1 MVDMYIVV
9 TAHRLPVLLCSSQ
22 ALSKSPPSIPI
33 RRGLN
38 SCIASYVIAFGPI
51 VSSRR
56 VIHANWSERNYVIII
71 IMFYLPEH
79 IVKTSRMHH
88 DSRRSHVYSYFR
100 LRVCVPRRIPRAYC
114 TTVWV
119 YVHTARDY
127 RESIRTAHCSAG
139 QTSFVRIVVRAVFRP
154 RFERVS
160 HDSSDNASRTTAV
173 VAAHTVWGV
182 LIDHVHVAPSVFAR
196 VSGAGTR
203 IDVGLAGPV
212 PDYNAVYLFV
222 EKHTPQ
228 TCGFY
233 LLIAVFPK
241 DNDSETGRADNNDYM
256 HVTRAVTDCTAHK
269 FLPQSG

>member
-1 MVDMYIVV
+1 MYIIVI
-9 TAHRLPVLLCSSQ
+9 AHRLHVLLCSSQ

-56 VIHANWSERNYVIII
+56 VIHANWSEQNYVII

-79 IVKTSRMHH
+79 IVKTSRTHH

-100 LRVCVPRRIPRAYC
+100 LRVCMPRRIPRAYC

-119 YVHTARDY
+119 YAHIARGY

-139 QTSFVRIVVRAVFRP
+139 QTSFVLIVVSAVFRP

-173 VAAHTVWGV
+173 VAAHTVWEA
-182 LIDHVHVAPSVFAR
+182 LIDHVHATPSFFAR

-203 IDVGLAGPV
+203 TGRKGVGLGGPA
-212 PDYNAVYLFV
+212 PD
-222 EKHTPQ
+222 
-228 TCGFY
+228 
-233 LLIAVFPK
+233 
-241 DNDSETGRADNNDYM
+241 
-256 HVTRAVTDCTAHK
+256 
-269 FLPQSG
+269 